1 MAKIT
6 FSVGSDEDR
15 KTYAFDEDKILN
27 VEAMAIEQA
36 TDRPWLAI
44 VQGLEKGSL
53 VSFTAI
59 VWILRKREEP
69 WLQFTDVQF
78 KVGELGAGDDEAP
91 VGDEVPKEEEPA
103 EPN

>member
-1 MAKIT
+1 MAKIN
-6 FSVGSDEDR
+6 FSVGAGEDR
-15 KTYAFDEDKILN
+15 KTYAFDEDKIMN

-36 TDRPWLAI
+36 TGQPWLGI

-53 VSFTAI
+53 TSFTAI

-69 WLQFTDVQF
+69 WLQFTDVEF
-78 KVGELGAGDDEAP
+78 KVGELGAGDEEPDEDA
-91 VGDEVPKEEEPA
+91 GPKEEAPA